1 MEKYLFMKPVLEWLS
16 HGKLLNKTFAMAI
29 RILAVAIGFAA
40 LVGWIVAWKTV
51 FGLSPLAM
59 IGGIVFQV
67 LYVVAVY
74 IVVHT
79 LLIRSVNISALPETE
94 YTVIPIVSIC
104 FRLIGEIYAGFV
116 TVMAVAGG
124 IFTWFAGSSITE
136 VFQSLTPFVPHFGD
150 ESLLGG
156 LSFMVGGLLSSFG
169 MLILM
174 YFLSESVV
182 VMVDLA
188 RNMKVTRQIVEQ
200 YSKTK
205 ED

>member
-16 HGKLLNKTFAMAI
+16 HGKLLNKAFAMAL
-29 RILAVAIGFAA
+29 RVLAVAIGFAA

-51 FGLSPLAM
+51 FGLGPLAM
-59 IGGIVFQV
+59 IGGIIFQV
-67 LYVVAVY
+67 LYIVAVY

-79 LLIRSVNISALPETE
+79 LLIRAGNIGVLPETE
-94 YTVIPIVSIC
+94 YTVVPIVSIC
-104 FRLIGEIYAGFV
+104 LRLIGEIYAGFV

-124 IFTWFAGSSITE
+124 IFTWFAQSSITE
-136 VFQSLTPFVPHFGD
+136 VFRSMTPFVPHFGD

-156 LSFMVGGLLSSFG
+156 LSFLVGGLLSSFG
-169 MLILM
+169 MLVLM

-188 RNMKVTRQIVEQ
+188 RNMKVTRQIAEQ
-200 YSKTK
+200 YSKNK
-205 ED
+205 